1 MAYIASGITAA
12 ATNAVTVTLSVGLI
26 ATDVRVFEVFGLNGL
41 DTAATGSGYHVA
53 TGSSTTCTDSLTTS
67 NAMDFLMSFC
77 YLANAVTTINSPFL
91 NFAGMPEPNGNT
103 ALGGTVTSA
112 GTYTPTA
119 NLSAGAWNDVS
130 LIFKA
135 FWPRQTLTVSGGVVN
150 TYYVDLA
157 GGNDSNN
164 GTAAATPWL
173 TLSHADATISL
184 ATNGA
189 VINVCDAVSLNTLQ
203 TVNAYVQLNKIGTST
218 QPIVY
223 QSNVFAGCT
232 RGAKITFV
240 GDIASSAIVMAGH
253 YTTLQG
259 FELTGATT
267 NVIGA
272 YGDKEQILYN
282 NIHDIT
288 STATCPAT
296 GAIQQVQAFDIN
308 PGLGVTHSDLGFTVR
323 GNIIANVNPAG
334 GRNVNC
340 SEYHAIYSKFPSS
353 TIQDNL
359 IFNEGGGWGIQLFG
373 YGCYDV
379 ITNNTVWGAE
389 KGGIVFSHGDWS
401 NDSLAVN
408 QCPGGGKPENFITF
422 NNNILAKRNPATQ
435 QERLGDYDFGSCA
448 AGPGP
453 YGTSN
458 LISNNQAEFNVGTD
472 GLTDTCNPS
481 TGLTYANPVAADA
494 SAAGTFLNYQANGS
508 GTYSLASGSNDV
520 QAGTTSCAPTQSNCV
535 ATTDLLQ
542 NSWRPPNYD
551 ARAYRF

>member
-1 MAYIASGITAA
+1 M
-12 ATNAVTVTLSVGLI
+12 
-26 ATDVRVFEVFGLNGL
+26 
-41 DTAATGSGYHVA
+41 
-53 TGSSTTCTDSLTTS
+53 
-67 NAMDFLMSFC
+67 
-77 YLANAVTTINSPFL
+77 
-91 NFAGMPEPNGNT
+91 
-103 ALGGTVTSA
+103 
-112 GTYTPTA
+112 
-119 NLSAGAWNDVS
+119 
-130 LIFKA
+130 
-135 FWPRQTLTVSGGVVN
+135 N

-422 NNNILAKRNPATQ
+422 SNNILANTQ
-435 QERLGDYDFGSCA
+435 SSNAAGSGSAITIFGSCA

-458 LISNNQAEFNVGTD
+458 LISNNQAEFNVGTN
-472 GLTDTCNPS
+472 GLTRHLQPIHRIDLCESCGGRCERGRNLLKLS
-481 TGLTYANPVAADA
+481 GERIGNLLAGQRIERCAGGYDIVRADA
-494 SAAGTFLNYQANGS
+494 IQLRSHYGPSAKLLAAPQLRCWGLS
-508 GTYSLASGSNDV
+508 VLKSLFVS
-520 QAGTTSCAPTQSNCV
+520 
-535 ATTDLLQ
+535 
-542 NSWRPPNYD
+542 
-551 ARAYRF
+551 